1 MIQAQLN
8 SEISKWN
15 GCQVGRKYFETSTL
29 GISHST
35 STSNRFKAL
44 FWCAMDGK
52 RRPFERLINSLM
64 RLSSPKRTKEKN
76 KKEESESEEDEDI
89 ETALAKERVQLSAE
103 KKFQLCYT
111 AGVSNFMFVKSL
123 LDPLPIAT
131 RIIESIQ
138 KDGQQRT
145 RYLIRLIPIHTTC
158 KAFSGSI
165 QASVGELI
173 GKLNLKALSL
183 TYCVVFKTR
192 YNNNLTQI
200 EALKAVNEAV
210 KKETDGKWTIKLKES
225 DYAIVLEYNLIE
237 LAKASQQTSL
247 EKMEDD
253 NKSSIAIGKTI
264 EATNE
269 SPIKTEKTRNETI
282 NNDSDVSSLKEKEET
297 FSQEKGSEILEE
309 DETKIESVVESAV

>member
-1 MIQAQLN
+1 
-8 SEISKWN
+8 
-15 GCQVGRKYFETSTL
+15 
-29 GISHST
+29 
-35 STSNRFKAL
+35 
-44 FWCAMDGK
+44 
-52 RRPFERLINSLM
+52 
-64 RLSSPKRTKEKN
+64 
-76 KKEESESEEDEDI
+76 
-89 ETALAKERVQLSAE
+89 
-103 KKFQLCYT
+103 
-111 AGVSNFMFVKSL
+111 MFVKSL

-225 DYAIVLEYNLIE
+225 DYAIVLEVITSYCCIGILPKYFQLKKYNLIE

-282 NNDSDVSSLKEKEET
+282 NNDSDVLSLKEKEET
-297 FSQEKGSEILEE
+297 FSQEKGREILEE
-309 DETKIESVVESAV
+309 DETKIESVVESAL